1 MTAVLEADSVT
12 TLDLGD
18 EVALAPY
25 EPGGWPVFVEART
38 DRLRQDE
45 SHARSWFQEHKVVFD
60 GALADVGALILR
72 GFALSDARSFSRF
85 IQHYPSMPY
94 GTAGG
99 AAKRSEVADRVYDTV
114 QSRAPTSRIGMHQ
127 EMSYLPVFPKQIAFF
142 CHVPA
147 TTHGETLIA
156 DIRRL
161 ERLVS
166 PRLFDGIKEK
176 GIRYVRSTRAPGARV
191 DAPEEHQDY
200 LRFYYQPWSEAYGTT
215 DRDQVE
221 RKVQAAGQDFEWLPD
236 GGLTTSYASP
246 GFVTHPL
253 TGRSEWFNSITI
265 NHGNYLSAD
274 LPPDVYARAFPT
286 GAPKPFDVLF
296 GDGTP
301 LPEDDVLE
309 LCRILDSIAVAP
321 RWRAGDLMLLDN
333 ILTAHG
339 GNSWTGPR
347 DILVSMFG

>member
-1 MTAVLEADSVT
+1 MPKADFVT

-18 EVALAPY
+18 EVTLAPY
-25 EPGGWPVFVEART
+25 EPGGWPVIVEARS

-45 SHARSWFQEHKVVFD
+45 SQARSWFREHKVVFD
-60 GALADVGALILR
+60 RTLADVGALILR

-94 GTAGG
+94 GTVGG
-99 AAKRSEVADRVYDTV
+99 AATRSEVADRVYDTV

-127 EMSYLPVFPKQIAFF
+127 EMSYLPVYPRQIAFF

-147 TTHGETLIA
+147 TADGETLIA
-156 DIRRL
+156 DVRRL
-161 ERLVS
+161 EQLIS
-166 PRLFDGIKEK
+166 ARLFDGIKEK

-200 LRFYYQPWSEAYGTT
+200 LRLYYQPWSDAYGTT
-215 DRDQVE
+215 DRAQVE
-221 RKVQAAGQDFEWLPD
+221 SKVKAAGQDFEWLPD
-236 GGLTTSYASP
+236 GGLTTSYTSP

-265 NHGNYLSAD
+265 NHGNYRSAD
-274 LPPDVYARAFPT
+274 LPPDVYAHAFPMD
-286 GAPKPFDVLF
+286 APKPFDVLF
-296 GDGTP
+296 GDGTS
-301 LPEDDVLE
+301 LPEDDVLD

-321 RWRAGDLMLLDN
+321 RWQAGDLMLLDN

>member
-1 MTAVLEADSVT
+1 MLEADPLT
-12 TLDLGD
+12 TLDLGE

-38 DRLRQDE
+38 DRLREDE
-45 SHARSWFQEHKVVFD
+45 PYARSWFKEHKLVLD

-72 GFALSDARSFSRF
+72 GFALSNAGSFSRF

-99 AAKRSEVADRVYDTV
+99 AAKRSEVSDRVYDTV
-114 QSRAPTSRIGMHQ
+114 QSRASTSRIGMHQ

-161 ERLVS
+161 ERLIS
-166 PRLFDGIKEK
+166 PRLFDEIKDK
-176 GIRYVRSTRAPGARV
+176 GIRYVRSTRAPGTRI

-200 LRFYYQPWSEAYGTT
+200 LGLYFQPWSEAYGSS
-215 DRDQVE
+215 DRDEVE
-221 RKVQAAGQDFEWLPD
+221 RKVEAAGQDFEWLPD

-253 TGRSEWFNSITI
+253 TGTSEWFNSITI
-265 NHGNYLSAD
+265 SHGNFLSAD
-274 LPPDVYARAFPT
+274 LPPDVYARAFST

-301 LPEDDVLE
+301 LPEDDVLD
-309 LCRILDSIAVAP
+309 LCRILNSLAVAP

-339 GNSWTGPR
+339 GNAWTGPR

>member
-1 MTAVLEADSVT
+1 MLEADSVA

-18 EVALAPY
+18 EVALAVY
-25 EPGGWPVFVEART
+25 EPGGWPVVVEART
-38 DRLRQDE
+38 NRLRQDE

-60 GALADVGALILR
+60 RALADVGALILR

-94 GTAGG
+94 GSAGG

-156 DIRRL
+156 DMRSL

-191 DAPEEHQDY
+191 EAPEEHQDY
-200 LRFYYQPWSEAYGTT
+200 LRLYYQTWSDSYGTT
-215 DRDQVE
+215 DRDEVE

-246 GFVTHPL
+246 GFVSHPL
-253 TGRSEWFNSITI
+253 TGSSEWFNSISI
-265 NHGNYLSAD
+265 SHGNYLSAD
-274 LPPDVYARAFPT
+274 LPPDVYARAFPA
-286 GAPKPFDVLF
+286 GASKPFDVLF

-301 LPEDDVLE
+301 LREDDVLE
-309 LCRILDSIAVAP
+309 LCRILDSSTVAP

-339 GNSWTGPR
+339 GNAWTGPR